1 MLSITGG
8 AADDYIGKDDDDNT
22 QLLQGV
28 CDKHPFD
35 PALRNCGNNPQL
47 LDHRRLPCIEGGG
60 TFLGLFLD
68 NFGLKLHT
76 CFSVL
81 LADGHRTNG
90 DQ

>member
-8 AADDYIGKDDDDNT
+8 ADDDDIGNDDDDGDDNT

-28 CDKHPFD
+28 CDKHPLD

-60 TFLGLFLD
+60 TFPG
-68 NFGLKLHT
+68 
-76 CFSVL
+76 
-81 LADGHRTNG
+81 
-90 DQ
+90 